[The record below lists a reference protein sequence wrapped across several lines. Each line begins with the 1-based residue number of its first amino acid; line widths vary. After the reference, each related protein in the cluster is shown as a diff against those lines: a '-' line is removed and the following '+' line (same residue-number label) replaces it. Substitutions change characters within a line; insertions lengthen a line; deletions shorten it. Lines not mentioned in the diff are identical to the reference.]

1 MSWEHAI
8 ARELKKRDNPVYY
21 AWFSGEVTSPV
32 QITDEE
38 GQCELLWSDDCFLLR
53 WGSPAPGRPAPAAPP
68 GPSLTTRTA
77 GCPAG
82 ASLCQRA
89 GQSENFDFRSGHGC
103 YLIRRKNN
111 AKR

>member
-38 GQCELLWSDDCFLLR
+38 GNVSYSGPTIVSCIR
-53 WGSPAPGRPAPAAPP
+53 WGSPAPGRPAPAAPRGRALPRGTAVALLGHPFAKEP
-68 GPSLTTRTA
+68 GS
-77 GCPAG
+77 
-82 ASLCQRA
+82 QKI
-89 GQSENFDFRSGHGC
+89 
-103 YLIRRKNN
+103 LILGVVTDVI
-111 AKR
+111 

>member
-38 GQCELLWSDDCFLLR
+38 GNVSYSGPTIVSCFDGAVQLR
-53 WGSPAPGRPAPAAPP
+53 ADRLQQLPGARALPR
-68 GPSLTTRTA
+68 RTA

>member
-38 GQCELLWSDDCFLLR
+38 GNVSYSGPTIVSCFEGQSSSGQT
-53 WGSPAPGRPAPAAPP
+53 GSSSSP
-68 GPSLTTRTA
+68 GPSLTTPDS
-77 GCPAG
+77 GLPCWGIPLPK
-82 ASLCQRA
+82 SRA
-89 GQSENFDFRSGHGC
+89 V
-103 YLIRRKNN
+103 RKF
-111 AKR
+111 